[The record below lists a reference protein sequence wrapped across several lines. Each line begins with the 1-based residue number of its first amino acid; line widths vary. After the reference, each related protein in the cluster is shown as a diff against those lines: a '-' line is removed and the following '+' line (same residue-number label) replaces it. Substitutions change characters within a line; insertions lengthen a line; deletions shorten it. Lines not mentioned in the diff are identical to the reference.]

1 MEDCLRTAE
10 GPVARGKVG
19 DRPIL
24 RAFFLIAVVW
34 LILFSLP
41 TGTCYATSGQ
51 SKADGSADLSVAIDI
66 GHSKLDS
73 GALSARGV
81 PEYEFNQE
89 VVRLLYTEMLHK
101 GYTKS
106 FTISHNN
113 EDVALVTRA
122 DIANRR
128 EADLLLSI
136 HHDSVQPRYLR
147 QWTFNGKRY
156 FYSDKY
162 KGFSIFYSNKNGM
175 PQKSLLFAGILG
187 TEMLKEGFSPSLHHA
202 EKIEGENRKLV
213 DKNRGIYEYDDLII
227 LKNAKMAAVLLE
239 CGIIVNRNEEE
250 QLCDPTNRRKIVLAI
265 LRSLDSYCKFI
276 QKAASSLQK
285 TP

>member
-1 MEDCLRTAE
+1 MGVNERYNWLALCGIISILTIPIMHNAE
-10 GPVARGKVG
+10 SSCVKQNFIVA
-19 DRPIL
+19 L
-24 RAFFLIAVVW
+24 
-34 LILFSLP
+34 
-41 TGTCYATSGQ
+41 
-51 SKADGSADLSVAIDI
+51 DI
-66 GHSKLDS
+66 GHSRLKP

-89 VVRLLYTEMLHK
+89 VVRLLLKEMLYE

-106 FTISHNN
+106 FTISLND
-113 EDVALVTRA
+113 EDVALITRA

-147 QWTFNGKRY
+147 QWTFNGKKY
-156 FYSDKY
+156 FYSDTY
-162 KGFSIFYSNKNGM
+162 KGFSIFYSDKNGM

-213 DKNRGIYEYDDLII
+213 NKNKGIYEYDDLII

-265 LRSLDSYCKFI
+265 VRSLDNYCKFI
-276 QKAASSLQK
+276 RKEASSLQK
-285 TP
+285 KP

>member
-1 MEDCLRTAE
+1 MPIMHNAE
-10 GPVARGKVG
+10 GRCVKQNFIVA
-19 DRPIL
+19 L
-24 RAFFLIAVVW
+24 
-34 LILFSLP
+34 
-41 TGTCYATSGQ
+41 
-51 SKADGSADLSVAIDI
+51 DI
-66 GHSKLDS
+66 GHSRLKP

-81 PEYEFNQE
+81 AEYEFNQE
-89 VVRLLYTEMLHK
+89 VVRLLFTEMLYE

-106 FTISHNN
+106 FTIGDNN
-113 EDVALVTRA
+113 EDVELVTRT
-122 DIANRR
+122 DIANGRK
-128 EADLLLSI
+128 ADLLLSI

-147 QWTFNGKRY
+147 QWTFNGKKY

-162 KGFSIFYSNKNGM
+162 KGFSIFYSDKNGM
-175 PQKSLLFAGILG
+175 PQKSLLFARILG

-250 QLCDPTNRRKIVLAI
+250 QLSDPTNRRKILLAI
-265 LRSLDSYCKFI
+265 LRSLDNYCKFI